1 MPSAPSL
8 AAQDL
13 EDAQLL
19 HPAQD
24 SWPSYH
30 GDYSGERHIHLT
42 QITPQNVGDLALA
55 WAFQTNQG
63 AEIKSSPLLVDGV
76 IYFTVPDNIW
86 AVDEGTNVIMKFNP
100 AGKIMMILGHRPEA
114 ITGLVAPVPGE
125 TARMDG
131 GAAGLT
137 VKVPSLSVT
146 E

>member
-55 WAFQTNQG
+55 WAF
-63 AEIKSSPLLVDGV
+63 
-76 IYFTVPDNIW
+76 
-86 AVDEGTNVIMKFNP
+86 
-100 AGKIMMILGHRPEA
+100 
-114 ITGLVAPVPGE
+114 
-125 TARMDG
+125 
-131 GAAGLT
+131 
-137 VKVPSLSVT
+137 
-146 E
+146 